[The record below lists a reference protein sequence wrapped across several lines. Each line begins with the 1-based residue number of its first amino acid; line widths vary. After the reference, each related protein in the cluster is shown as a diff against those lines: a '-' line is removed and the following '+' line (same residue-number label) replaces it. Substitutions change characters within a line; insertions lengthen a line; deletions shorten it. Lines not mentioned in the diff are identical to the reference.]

1 MTKVLAYLFID
12 SGAYPSEAP
21 YVAVLYWLAHS
32 LLLQNID

>member
-21 YVAVLYWLAHS
+21 YVAVLYGLAHGF
-32 LLLQNID
+32 LLQIID